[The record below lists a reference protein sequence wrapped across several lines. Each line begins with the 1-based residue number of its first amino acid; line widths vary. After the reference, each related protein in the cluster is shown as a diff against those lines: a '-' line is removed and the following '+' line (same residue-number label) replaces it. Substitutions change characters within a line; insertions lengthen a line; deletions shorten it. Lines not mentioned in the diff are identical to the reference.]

1 MKTKILCVVICS
13 ISLLACGG
21 GGSGTGSVVPADS
34 AATTPPVQTA
44 TDDVCT
50 PVGAL
55 LECSLVHQGLD
66 RTFKIYE
73 PSSIEE
79 STSISVVFNFHGYG
93 SNADEQ
99 LFYGDF
105 RQLSEQ
111 EGFLLIVPQ
120 GSMLEGNTHWNSDS
134 SFTSKSTADDTGFV
148 SKIIDEIS
156 QRYEVD
162 ASKMYAVG
170 MSNGGAMSIY
180 LACSLSQRITA
191 VASVTGFMSSNLRA
205 NCEVNAP
212 MSVLL
217 IHGTADEVVSWDNG
231 LGGGSILSIAE
242 FWAAH
247 NECATFR
254 SEPFDDYNGDGLS
267 GVHHQHSDCSNET
280 LVQVYEITNMGHVWP
295 ERRRGDDINGAEV
308 VWGFV
313 SRFGG

>member
-1 MKTKILCVVICS
+1 MKTKILCVVIYS
-13 ISLLACGG
+13 ISLIACGG
-21 GGSGTGSVVPADS
+21 GGSGSDSVVPV
-34 AATTPPVQTA
+34 ATPPPVQTA
-44 TDDVCT
+44 TDDACI

-55 LECSLVHQGLD
+55 LECSLMHQDLE

-79 STSISVVFNFHGYG
+79 STSLPVVFNFHGYG

-120 GSMLEGNTHWNSDS
+120 GSLLEGNTHWNSDS

-148 SKIIDEIS
+148 SQIIDEIS

-162 ASKMYAVG
+162 ASKIYAVG

-180 LACSLSQRITA
+180 LACSLGKRIAA
-191 VASVTGFMSSNLRA
+191 VASVTGFMSSDLRA
-205 NCEVNAP
+205 NCEVDAP

-217 IHGTADEVVSWDNG
+217 IHGTADGVVSWDNG

-254 SEPFDDYNGDGLS
+254 SETFDDYNGDGVS
-267 GVHHQHSDCSNET
+267 GVLHQHSDCSNGT

-308 VWGFV
+308 VWGFI
-313 SRFGG
+313 SGFSN

>member
-1 MKTKILCVVICS
+1 
-13 ISLLACGG
+13 
-21 GGSGTGSVVPADS
+21 
-34 AATTPPVQTA
+34 
-44 TDDVCT
+44 
-50 PVGAL
+50 
-55 LECSLVHQGLD
+55 VHQGLE

-79 STSISVVFNFHGYG
+79 STSIPVVFNFHGYG

-99 LFYGDF
+99 LIYGDF

-111 EGFLLIVPQ
+111 ENFLLVVPQ
-120 GSMLEGNTHWNSDS
+120 GSLLEGNTHWNSDS
-134 SFTSKSTADDTGFV
+134 SFTSKSAADDTGFV

-162 ASKMYAVG
+162 ASKIYAVG

-205 NCEVNAP
+205 NCEVTAP

-247 NECATFR
+247 NDCATFR
-254 SEPFDDYNGDGLS
+254 SETFDDYNGDGVS
-267 GVHHQHSDCSNET
+267 GVLHQHSDCSNGT

-295 ERRRGDDINGAEV
+295 ENRRGDDINGAEV
-308 VWGFV
+308 VWGLV

>member
-1 MKTKILCVVICS
+1 MIRFNIILWIA
-13 ISLLACGG
+13 IGMTACGG
-21 GGSGTGSVVPADS
+21 GGGAGSDS
-34 AATTPPVQTA
+34 VDPVATSPPVQTA
-44 TDDVCT
+44 TDDACI

-55 LECSLVHQGLD
+55 LECSLVHQGLE

-79 STSISVVFNFHGYG
+79 STSIPVVFNFHGYG

-99 LFYGDF
+99 LIYGDF

-111 EGFLLIVPQ
+111 ENFLLVVPQ
-120 GSMLEGNTHWNSDS
+120 GSLLEGNTHWNSDS
-134 SFTSKSTADDTGFV
+134 SFTSKSAADDTGFV

-162 ASKMYAVG
+162 ASKIYAVG

-205 NCEVNAP
+205 NCEVTAP

-247 NECATFR
+247 NDCATFR
-254 SEPFDDYNGDGLS
+254 SETFDDYNGDGVS
-267 GVHHQHSDCSNET
+267 GVLHQHSDCSNGT

-295 ERRRGDDINGAEV
+295 ENRRGDDINGAEV
-308 VWGFV
+308 VWGLV